1 MKNFSITCLLVLFS
15 FIVLSSATSWRP
27 DSNYKPCNSNS
38 GPVCGTNGKDYFNE
52 CHAFYSNVKVGCNK
66 KCPCDCAENCPAT
79 YYHPVCGVD
88 GKEYKSKC
96 HADCKNVKVGC
107 NKKCPCDCADDCPAT
122 YYHPVCG
129 VDGKQYKSKCHADC
143 KNVKIG
149 CNKQCPCDCTDGCHG
164 SYYHPVCGVDG
175 KTYKSKCHLDCK
187 KVSECPKIKR
197 PVCGVDRKTYDTK
210 CDAKCAGTT
219 VQCAG
224 ECPCDPC
231 SHCKEGGPKVCGP
244 YGKTYTNECFAKC
257 SGKRYFPCKNT
268 NLVPSIFPLLFK
280 EDFVFEK
287 TYYTALDPSDIS
299 DYLEGIPNS
308 LNLNHVLYI
317 VSQGIHSREARSG
330 ETRASK
336 LVELAE
342 EAELQ
347 KIPAFEPDNYIFA
360 NKIRRTV
367 DGVELPHPK
376 TVIDWSDD
384 LNTIP
389 IIEAFDVNHYLKN
402 ICNWTNERLKGYKN
416 DNSYRLHSNGHIR
429 DVRQSKFHSDI
440 HYVKA
445 ACVPEERQSA
455 DPYEVWIVV
464 LFDGSIHSAECTC
477 VAGDGTCKH
486 VAALLFGMQRFCQDL
501 SDRSV
506 ISVTDKAAKWVN
518 PVRTSAP
525 VKITSLDL
533 RSEPTGQPPI
543 KPTSDHYRPSCHNMT
558 PHAVEKE
565 MLRLIKSENLPAC
578 AAYVLSDSSGSE
590 YDFECLPVNILDLA
604 TQFNN
609 DDSSDD
615 SLESFIEH
623 IHRNIPDNYFT
634 DIFEKTVSQ
643 SDSDLWF
650 YQRHGRIT
658 ASILYSCL
666 HFSGRN
672 PDGHLVKLILGLTNS
687 VNSDLPALRH
697 GKKFEHVARESY
709 LHDKKNLHDNL
720 ECKLSGFVIDNNSP
734 YLGCSPDGLLECKC
748 CGQGCLEI
756 KCPYKF
762 SEETPINAAACLD
775 KTKLSHRK

>member
-1 MKNFSITCLLVLFS
+1 MDSDFKN
-15 FIVLSSATSWRP
+15 
-27 DSNYKPCNSNS
+27 
-38 GPVCGTNGKDYFNE
+38 
-52 CHAFYSNVKVGCNK
+52 
-66 KCPCDCAENCPAT
+66 
-79 YYHPVCGVD
+79 
-88 GKEYKSKC
+88 
-96 HADCKNVKVGC
+96 KNVPEIKQFLKNRGVKTTGY
-107 NKKCPCDCADDCPAT
+107 KK
-122 YYHPVCG
+122 
-129 VDGKQYKSKCHADC
+129 
-143 KNVKIG
+143 
-149 CNKQCPCDCTDGCHG
+149 
-164 SYYHPVCGVDG
+164 
-175 KTYKSKCHLDCK
+175 
-187 KVSECPKIKR
+187 
-197 PVCGVDRKTYDTK
+197 
-210 CDAKCAGTT
+210 
-219 VQCAG
+219 
-224 ECPCDPC
+224 
-231 SHCKEGGPKVCGP
+231 
-244 YGKTYTNECFAKC
+244 
-257 SGKRYFPCKNT
+257 
-268 NLVPSIFPLLFK
+268 
-280 EDFVFEK
+280 
-287 TYYTALDPSDIS
+287 
-299 DYLEGIPNS
+299 
-308 LNLNHVLYI
+308 
-317 VSQGIHSREARSG
+317 
-330 ETRASK
+330 SK

-609 DDSSDD
+609 DDSPDD

-634 DIFEKTVSQ
+634 DIFEKTISQ
-643 SDSDLWF
+643 SD
-650 YQRHGRIT
+650 
-658 ASILYSCL
+658 
-666 HFSGRN
+666 
-672 PDGHLVKLILGLTNS
+672 K
-687 VNSDLPALRH
+687 
-697 GKKFEHVARESY
+697 
-709 LHDKKNLHDNL
+709 
-720 ECKLSGFVIDNNSP
+720 CKLSGFVIDNNSP

-762 SEETPINAAACLD
+762 SEETPINAACLD
-775 KTKLSHRK
+775 KTNFHIENDTPLMKRNDTSPYYCQIQCQLAVTKRKWCDFVLFTFKGVHHERIPFDEQFWSNVFPKLASFYSSYVLPKILLV

>member
-1 MKNFSITCLLVLFS
+1 MDSDFKN
-15 FIVLSSATSWRP
+15 
-27 DSNYKPCNSNS
+27 
-38 GPVCGTNGKDYFNE
+38 
-52 CHAFYSNVKVGCNK
+52 
-66 KCPCDCAENCPAT
+66 
-79 YYHPVCGVD
+79 
-88 GKEYKSKC
+88 
-96 HADCKNVKVGC
+96 KNVPEIKQFLKNRGVKTTGY
-107 NKKCPCDCADDCPAT
+107 KK
-122 YYHPVCG
+122 
-129 VDGKQYKSKCHADC
+129 
-143 KNVKIG
+143 
-149 CNKQCPCDCTDGCHG
+149 
-164 SYYHPVCGVDG
+164 
-175 KTYKSKCHLDCK
+175 
-187 KVSECPKIKR
+187 
-197 PVCGVDRKTYDTK
+197 
-210 CDAKCAGTT
+210 
-219 VQCAG
+219 
-224 ECPCDPC
+224 
-231 SHCKEGGPKVCGP
+231 
-244 YGKTYTNECFAKC
+244 
-257 SGKRYFPCKNT
+257 
-268 NLVPSIFPLLFK
+268 
-280 EDFVFEK
+280 
-287 TYYTALDPSDIS
+287 
-299 DYLEGIPNS
+299 
-308 LNLNHVLYI
+308 
-317 VSQGIHSREARSG
+317 
-330 ETRASK
+330 SK

-455 DPYEVWIVV
+455 DPYEVWIVF

-634 DIFEKTVSQ
+634 DIFEKTISQ

-762 SEETPINAAACLD
+762 SEETPINAACLD
-775 KTKLSHRK
+775 KTNFHIENDTPLMKRNDTSPYYCQIQCQLAVTKRKWCDFVLFTFKGVHHERIPFDEQFWSNVFPKLASFYSSYVLPKILLV

>member
-1 MKNFSITCLLVLFS
+1 
-15 FIVLSSATSWRP
+15 
-27 DSNYKPCNSNS
+27 
-38 GPVCGTNGKDYFNE
+38 
-52 CHAFYSNVKVGCNK
+52 
-66 KCPCDCAENCPAT
+66 
-79 YYHPVCGVD
+79 
-88 GKEYKSKC
+88 
-96 HADCKNVKVGC
+96 
-107 NKKCPCDCADDCPAT
+107 
-122 YYHPVCG
+122 
-129 VDGKQYKSKCHADC
+129 
-143 KNVKIG
+143 
-149 CNKQCPCDCTDGCHG
+149 
-164 SYYHPVCGVDG
+164 
-175 KTYKSKCHLDCK
+175 
-187 KVSECPKIKR
+187 
-197 PVCGVDRKTYDTK
+197 
-210 CDAKCAGTT
+210 
-219 VQCAG
+219 
-224 ECPCDPC
+224 
-231 SHCKEGGPKVCGP
+231 
-244 YGKTYTNECFAKC
+244 
-257 SGKRYFPCKNT
+257 
-268 NLVPSIFPLLFK
+268 
-280 EDFVFEK
+280 
-287 TYYTALDPSDIS
+287 
-299 DYLEGIPNS
+299 
-308 LNLNHVLYI
+308 
-317 VSQGIHSREARSG
+317 
-330 ETRASK
+330 
-336 LVELAE
+336 
-342 EAELQ
+342 
-347 KIPAFEPDNYIFA
+347 
-360 NKIRRTV
+360 
-367 DGVELPHPK
+367 
-376 TVIDWSDD
+376 
-384 LNTIP
+384 
-389 IIEAFDVNHYLKN
+389 
-402 ICNWTNERLKGYKN
+402 
-416 DNSYRLHSNGHIR
+416 
-429 DVRQSKFHSDI
+429 
-440 HYVKA
+440 
-445 ACVPEERQSA
+445 
-455 DPYEVWIVV
+455 
-464 LFDGSIHSAECTC
+464 
-477 VAGDGTCKH
+477 
-486 VAALLFGMQRFCQDL
+486 MQRFCQDL

-543 KPTSDHYRPSCHNMT
+543 KPTSDHYRPSCHNMS

-609 DDSSDD
+609 DDSPDD

-634 DIFEKTVSQ
+634 DIFEKTISQ

-762 SEETPINAAACLD
+762 SEETPINAACLD
-775 KTKLSHRK
+775 KTNFHIENDTPLMKRNDTSPYYCQIQCQLAVTKRKWCDFVLFTFKGVHHERIPFDEQFWSNVFPKLASFYSSYVLPKILLV

>member
-1 MKNFSITCLLVLFS
+1 MLKS
-15 FIVLSSATSWRP
+15 R
-27 DSNYKPCNSNS
+27 
-38 GPVCGTNGKDYFNE
+38 E
-52 CHAFYSNVKVGCNK
+52 
-66 KCPCDCAENCPAT
+66 
-79 YYHPVCGVD
+79 GVD
-88 GKEYKSKC
+88 KKI
-96 HADCKNVKVGC
+96 KNVPEIKQFLKNRGVKTTGY
-107 NKKCPCDCADDCPAT
+107 KK
-122 YYHPVCG
+122 
-129 VDGKQYKSKCHADC
+129 
-143 KNVKIG
+143 
-149 CNKQCPCDCTDGCHG
+149 
-164 SYYHPVCGVDG
+164 
-175 KTYKSKCHLDCK
+175 
-187 KVSECPKIKR
+187 
-197 PVCGVDRKTYDTK
+197 
-210 CDAKCAGTT
+210 
-219 VQCAG
+219 
-224 ECPCDPC
+224 
-231 SHCKEGGPKVCGP
+231 
-244 YGKTYTNECFAKC
+244 
-257 SGKRYFPCKNT
+257 
-268 NLVPSIFPLLFK
+268 
-280 EDFVFEK
+280 
-287 TYYTALDPSDIS
+287 
-299 DYLEGIPNS
+299 
-308 LNLNHVLYI
+308 
-317 VSQGIHSREARSG
+317 
-330 ETRASK
+330 SK

-543 KPTSDHYRPSCHNMT
+543 KPTSDHYRPSCHNMS

-578 AAYVLSDSSGSE
+578 AAYV
-590 YDFECLPVNILDLA
+590 
-604 TQFNN
+604 
-609 DDSSDD
+609 
-615 SLESFIEH
+615 
-623 IHRNIPDNYFT
+623 
-634 DIFEKTVSQ
+634 
-643 SDSDLWF
+643 
-650 YQRHGRIT
+650 
-658 ASILYSCL
+658 
-666 HFSGRN
+666 
-672 PDGHLVKLILGLTNS
+672 S
-687 VNSDLPALRH
+687 VR
-697 GKKFEHVARESY
+697 
-709 LHDKKNLHDNL
+709 
-720 ECKLSGFVIDNNSP
+720 
-734 YLGCSPDGLLECKC
+734 
-748 CGQGCLEI
+748 
-756 KCPYKF
+756 
-762 SEETPINAAACLD
+762 
-775 KTKLSHRK
+775 